1 LKLCKYFQRLRFKRA
16 FSDHGTLLKPTSSK
30 AFARCTC
37 CHQAVLTS
45 TSHTSPNSSINSRA
59 YKRLPSSYASNGG
72 PIFFTNTRN
81 IWETDLVDII
91 WPLLENF
98 VSILTD
104 HPSWKQPRVGI
115 VSPACSP
122 EKENSE
128 SVLHSTPPYRR
139 RELDF
144 ATFFNYFGI

>member
-1 LKLCKYFQRLRFKRA
+1 MLFRSQLYKFKGLQTLTIVLCKQ
-16 FSDHGTLLKPTSSK
+16 
-30 AFARCTC
+30 
-37 CHQAVLTS
+37 QAD
-45 TSHTSPNSSINSRA
+45 
-59 YKRLPSSYASNGG
+59 GG
-72 PIFFTNTRN
+72 PIFFTNIRN

-104 HPSWKQPRVGI
+104 RPSWKQPRVGI

-128 SVLHSTPPYRR
+128 SVLHSS
-139 RELDF
+139 
-144 ATFFNYFGI
+144 I